1 MTVVRLAETD
11 EEIARAFPVMH
22 QLRPHLEE
30 SAFVS
35 TVRRLQRGGF
45 HLALVDDEGR
55 VVAAGG
61 YRFIENL
68 VSGRTL
74 YVDDLV
80 TDSSVRSHGHGRA
93 LLHWLI
99 ERARAE
105 GCRTFELDSGV
116 QRFDAHRFYFTN
128 RMTISSYH
136 FRLALS
142 DAR

>member
-1 MTVVRLAETD
+1 MVRLAETD
-11 EEIARAFPVMH
+11 EEIARAFPVMQ

-45 HLALVDDEGR
+45 HLVLVDEEGR

-74 YVDDLV
+74 MSTTSLP
-80 TDSSVRSHGHGRA
+80 TAASGPTA
-93 LLHWLI
+93 T
-99 ERARAE
+99 ARRCCT
-105 GCRTFELDSGV
+105 G
-116 QRFDAHRFYFTN
+116 
-128 RMTISSYH
+128 
-136 FRLALS
+136 
-142 DAR
+142 